1 MSKSSLATMSLHDQI
16 ANTIR
21 ALTMDAVQKANIG
34 HPGMPM
40 GMADVATVLWT
51 KFLRFNPANP
61 QWPDRDRFILS
72 AGHGSMLIYSLL
84 YLTGYD
90 LPLEEIKQF
99 RQWGS
104 KTAGHPE
111 YHLTPGVETTTGPLG
126 QGISNAVG
134 FAMAERW
141 LAAQF
146 NRPDQAIVD
155 HYTYVIAS
163 DGDLM
168 EGVSHESCALAGHLG
183 LGKLIVLYDDNHI
196 TIDGPTELSY
206 SDDVALRFQ
215 AYGWHSQKIDG
226 HDPAAI
232 EAALKAARAEG
243 DRPSIIACRTHIGF
257 GSPNKQD
264 TASAHGEP
272 LGDDEIRLTKENLG
286 WPVEPLFYVPEDA
299 LATMRGVGT
308 AGVDIE
314 AEWSMRFAA
323 YEASYPEEAA
333 IFRQTLA
340 GDLPDDWDQGLANLF
355 EPGKSMATRAASGAV
370 LDYLSPRIPALLGGS
385 ADLTGSNKTRPKGAR
400 HLTRDDFSG
409 RYIYFGIR
417 EHGMSSILNGLS
429 LHGGI
434 RPYGGTFMVF
444 SDYLRPTMR
453 LASMMEQPIIYIFT
467 HDSIGLGE
475 DGPTHQPVE
484 HLMSM
489 RLIPGLVVFRPAEA
503 SETVAGWRFALANK
517 RGPTAFALTRQG
529 LPILDLSHF
538 TAGEGPARGG
548 YVLRDSQ
555 DPQVILIGTGSE
567 VHIALAAQQ
576 QLAEQDVAARVVS
589 MPSWEIFDAQPAEYK
604 ESVLPAAIVARV
616 AVEAGVTAGWEH
628 YVGPTGAVI
637 GLDHFGASAPY
648 QELYRQF
655 GLTPEAVVAAA
666 LGQLG

>member
-1 MSKSSLATMSLHDQI
+1 VNKSSLATMSLHDQI

-616 AVEAGVTAGWEH
+616 AVEAGVTASWEH

>member
-1 MSKSSLATMSLHDQI
+1 VNKSSLATMSLHDQI

-155 HYTYVIAS
+155 HYTYVIVS